1 MLSED
6 TAGARGLW
14 EKLWNAERKPQA
26 LAALVLCELAEET
39 SAHKP
44 NDNKDEIAASRAF
57 IEWYQ
62 RLMTM
67 RAHKTVTHLM
77 GRVSALNESLPT
89 AAKVLGAAM
98 AQANKETVAA

>member
-14 EKLWNAERKPQA
+14 EKLWNNERKPQT
-26 LAALVLCELAEET
+26 LAALVLCELAEGT

-44 NDNKDEIAASRAF
+44 DDNKEEITASRAF
-57 IEWYQ
+57 IEWYKK
-62 RLMTM
+62 LLAM

-77 GRVSALNESLPT
+77 GRVSALNDSLPT
-89 AAKVLGAAM
+89 AAKILGTAM
-98 AQANKETVAA
+98 AEANKETVAA